1 MHIAKIEG
9 KKVNFT
15 ILVYQNSLMM
25 HDGIIDFRK
34 LHVNSF
40 NEARCKML
48 AIDLGLHG
56 SWQNFICNVSIIL

>member
-9 KKVNFT
+9 KSELRNPCLSKFIN
-15 ILVYQNSLMM
+15 
-25 HDGIIDFRK
+25 GITDFRK

-40 NEARCKML
+40 NEATL
-48 AIDLGLHG
+48 AIDLALHG